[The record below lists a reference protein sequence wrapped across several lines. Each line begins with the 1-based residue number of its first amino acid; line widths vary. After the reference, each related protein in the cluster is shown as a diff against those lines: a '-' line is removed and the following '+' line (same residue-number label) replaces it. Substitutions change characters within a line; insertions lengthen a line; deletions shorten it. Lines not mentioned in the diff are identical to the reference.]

1 MKENPLSRRRFMKGA
16 AGVGATAASA
26 ILLSNFGD
34 QSRIFGAEPRAA
46 SSSRKWVMVIDSE
59 RCNGCKA
66 CTDACAEEHNV
77 PPAGGTPSH
86 NGKQEWIRVV
96 QTSDDPSNA
105 APN

>member
-1 MKENPLSRRRFMKGA
+1 MKEKPLSRRRFMKWA
-16 AGVGATAASA
+16 AGVGAAAASG
-26 ILLSNFGD
+26 ILLSNLGD

-66 CTDACAEEHNV
+66 CTDACIEEHNV
-77 PPAGGTPSH
+77 PPAWGNPSH

-96 QTSDDPSNA
+96 QTSSDPNSA
-105 APN
+105 AP